1 MGRSRR
7 QRNVNRRE
15 NLSNVDRYVRGCWLN
30 YYMSRYADC
39 AISVPYITLGMRV
52 SDRQSA
58 AKDD

>member
-1 MGRSRR
+1 
-7 QRNVNRRE
+7 VNRRE
-15 NLSNVDRYVRGCWLN
+15 NLRDVDRYIGSNGLN
-30 YYMSRYADC
+30 HYMSRYADS